1 MPAQL
6 FLSIIF
12 AAALI
17 TANVVSTKILVLGPF
32 IVPAGVLAYSI
43 TFAMTDTLCE
53 LWGRR
58 QAQVVVAAGFLAQ
71 LLVLGL
77 ILLAVHLP
85 GAPFWKNQAAYAS
98 VFGSVNRIILASLVA
113 YLVSQSFDL
122 WAFTWL
128 KERFQGRHL
137 WLRNN
142 LSTAASQSIDT
153 LIFITVAFAGTVAFP
168 NAQALLPLIGG
179 QLAVKW
185 IIAVADTPLVYAL
198 VHFLRGQGQSPPRPA
213 ARQPV

>member
-6 FLSIIF
+6 YLSIIF

-17 TANVVSTKILVLGPF
+17 TANLVSTKILMLGPF

-58 QAQVVVAAGFLAQ
+58 QAQAVVAAGFVAQ

-85 GAPFWKNQAAYAS
+85 GAPFWTNQAAYAS
-98 VFGSVNRIILASLVA
+98 VFGPANRIILASLVA
-113 YLVSQSFDL
+113 YLISQSFDL

-128 KERFQGRHL
+128 KERF
-137 WLRNN
+137 
-142 LSTAASQSIDT
+142 
-153 LIFITVAFAGTVAFP
+153 
-168 NAQALLPLIGG
+168 
-179 QLAVKW
+179 
-185 IIAVADTPLVYAL
+185 
-198 VHFLRGQGQSPPRPA
+198 
-213 ARQPV
+213 